1 MQRTCHLQHHG
12 LHPVLFHALSSP
24 AATRCA
30 QQADWRAPEGQLP
43 PVGQA
48 PEHPRTWLVFS
59 DQHVY
64 IDKVL
69 DEVRLRAW

>member
-1 MQRTCHLQHHG
+1 MPCCHPL
-12 LHPVLFHALSSP
+12 
-24 AATRCA
+24 RNN

-69 DEVRLRAW
+69 DEVGRQGR